1 MLNLTLTAT
10 VASAAQPVTA
20 PTAAPA
26 AVTAN
31 DRLKRNWNR
40 NLLSATA
47 LGVAIHAGV
56 LVLGPEMEVTVPRRG
71 EISQAEIV
79 RMVNIAEELIP
90 PPPGQS
96 AFTMPELPSLAPL
109 AFELELVPSM
119 SPELM
124 LPEFRDF
131 ELTGQALVPPAPEG
145 QEEKY
150 LDYRD
155 FAAYVVR
162 PEIRNRSEL
171 KRFLERSYQPIYEYS
186 GATGVVQV
194 SFWINEGGTVE
205 KAAIAKSSGSRSLD
219 RLALR
224 LSRVLRFRPAMMAG
238 RPVRILVHVPI
249 TFRAA

>member
-1 MLNLTLTAT
+1 MMLNLTLTAPAAPLSLPT
-10 VASAAQPVTA
+10 VAPD
-20 PTAAPA
+20 

-31 DRLKRNWNR
+31 EKLKGSWNR
-40 NLLSATA
+40 SLWSATA
-47 LGVAIHAGV
+47 VGVAIHAGV
-56 LVLGPEMEVTVPRRG
+56 LVFMPEMEVTVPRRA
-71 EISQAEIV
+71 EISQIEIV
-79 RMVNIAEELIP
+79 RMANIADELIP
-90 PPPGQS
+90 PAP
-96 AFTMPELPSLAPL
+96 ALAALAMPELPSLAPL
-109 AFELELVPSM
+109 AFELELVSTIDPD
-119 SPELM
+119 LL
-124 LPEFRDF
+124 LPDFHDF

-145 QEEKY
+145 QEDQY

-162 PEIRNRSEL
+162 PEIRNRTEL
-171 KRFLERSYQPIYEYS
+171 KRFLERGYQPIYEYS

-194 SFWINEGGTVE
+194 SFWINEGGIVE